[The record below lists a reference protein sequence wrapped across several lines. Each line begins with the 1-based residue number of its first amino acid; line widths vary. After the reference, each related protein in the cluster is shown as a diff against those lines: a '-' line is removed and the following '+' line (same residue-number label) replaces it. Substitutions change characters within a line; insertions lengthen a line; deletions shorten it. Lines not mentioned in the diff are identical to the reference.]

1 MEYSA
6 NAIAKG
12 AVDPENLYQKQACIG
27 GGSFG
32 KVYKGLDKRTGQ
44 TVAIKI
50 VEIEAANDDVRDIIE
65 EISILAGLNSPY
77 VTKYYGSFLKGSD
90 LWIIMEF
97 CSGGS
102 CSDLMKPGNIP
113 EEYIMIIV
121 RELLMGLE
129 YLHSDKKLHRD
140 IKAANILLGA
150 NGQVKLADFGVSGQL
165 SATMTKKNTFVGTPF
180 WMAPEVIKQSGHDH
194 KADIWSLGITAIEL
208 AMGEPPYSDIHPMK
222 VLFLIPKNAPPRL
235 EGPFGQQFKDFV
247 SLCVRRD
254 PRERPSAKE
263 LLKHPFVRKARKP
276 AYLTELIERHE
287 RWQTRHGKAATQS
300 YDDDEQE
307 QPRHEESGNEDLW
320 DFGTIKPINGRLP
333 ALKAMNEADTNARNW
348 VSSAGSDNSKSTIMD
363 SGAENAPD
371 TVRAAAPIGEAHSRE
386 KQPQQPPKPSDFP
399 DTKLQTPSVSPA
411 KVPLPP
417 SPTKGGAAPSPA
429 PKFGSMN
436 VSGQNT
442 ATPGASTGQQGIVK
456 DLASMSL
463 GKNSQQPVLPPPH
476 QPTQN
481 IDSSIHDF
489 ASQRPLPQGP
499 SQDGQVANHDAEA
512 LAKRLPSIGSSQ
524 SSNSSSSEGTGS
536 SSSSAAANQ
545 EPPITALTG
554 VILPALQAAVHRRA
568 YCLSV
573 LHQKMNSGQN
583 ASTAVV
589 NDVRRQ
595 QLEAQDNIKKM
606 ASRVARLFTEMDHW
620 DNWSPTGMGD
630 EVTSFLEGFLEE
642 VLVRVEAED

>member
-1 MEYSA
+1 M
-6 NAIAKG
+6 
-12 AVDPENLYQKQACIG
+12 
-27 GGSFG
+27 
-32 KVYKGLDKRTGQ
+32 
-44 TVAIKI
+44 
-50 VEIEAANDDVRDIIE
+50 EIEAANDDVRDIIE

-102 CSDLMKPGNIP
+102 CSDLMKAGNIP
-113 EEYIMIIV
+113 EDYIMIIV
-121 RELLMGLE
+121 KELLMGLE

-165 SATMTKKNTFVGTPF
+165 TATMTKKNTFVGTPF

-208 AMGEPPYSDIHPMK
+208 AMGEPPLSDIHPMK

-235 EGPFGQQFKDFV
+235 EGQFSQQFKDFV

-287 RWQTRHGKAATQS
+287 RWQSRHGKSGSQ
-300 YDDDEQE
+300 YQDDDEQE
-307 QPRHEESGNEDLW
+307 QPPQEESVNEDLW

-333 ALKAMNEADTNARNW
+333 ALKAMNESDTNARNW
-348 VSSAGSDNSKSTIMD
+348 SQSPALDGHKTGNTD

-371 TVRAAAPIGEAHSRE
+371 TVRAAPLIGEADSRE
-386 KQPQQPPKPSDFP
+386 RQHQQPLQPAKAQ
-399 DTKLQTPSVSPA
+399 DTRLQGPSVSPA

-417 SPTKGGAAPSPA
+417 SPMKGGAAPSPA
-429 PKFGSMN
+429 PKLGQRNGSGMSSAATGAN
-436 VSGQNT
+436 V
-442 ATPGASTGQQGIVK
+442 GQQGIVK
-456 DLASMSL
+456 DLASLSL
-463 GKNSQQPVLPPPH
+463 GDNSQQPGFAPPH
-476 QPTQN
+476 QPTQ
-481 IDSSIHDF
+481 DVKSSVHDF
-489 ASQRPLPQGP
+489 AKQKPLPQGP
-499 SQDGQVANHDAEA
+499 PQNGAVPNHDAQV
-512 LAKRLPSIGSSQ
+512 LDKRVPSNGSSQ
-524 SSNSSSSEGTGS
+524 YSDSNSSRGASSGS
-536 SSSSAAANQ
+536 SSGAASQ

-554 VILPALQAAVHRRA
+554 VVLPALQAAVHRRA

-573 LHQKMNSGQN
+573 LHQRMNSGQN
-583 ASTAVV
+583 ASTSVV

-595 QLEAQDNIKKM
+595 QAEAQDNIKKM
-606 ASRVARLFTEMDHW
+606 ASKVARLFTEMDHW